1 MKAFEETVAATC
13 GVNAALL
20 FSHIKY
26 WTDKNMKSGKNI
38 HNGKAWM
45 YDTLSSFQISFPYL
59 TQKEI
64 RNALSI
70 LCKHGLVMKGN
81 YNKTAF
87 DRTTWY
93 ALTDDAE
100 ALVLSQNPENPHSC
114 RKCQK
119 GKSKFPNGQIEDAER
134 ANRSSQKGTP
144 IPHIIPNKEHI
155 SNQNIIFSDDDEKS
169 DAPIVNPFLAEAKE
183 VLVTLGKKRE
193 PTQHELSLY
202 EKWRKDY
209 YISHEVILRSCELT
223 GGANE
228 PSFSYLS
235 KVMDTL
241 HSEHICDIREY
252 ESYKAEKERHEKYC
266 DELFARMG
274 ESRKPALTQRLRIKQ
289 FTDEYNLSHDILNM
303 CADRA
308 RDRASPFE
316 TLCRMASTLRSA
328 GITDFYEARD
338 YIDRINNQSSS
349 QGTGYGSPD
358 GYMRHRYTAEE
369 LARVCVNLDED

>member
-26 WTDKNMKSGKNI
+26 WTDKNMKAGKNI

-45 YDTLSSFQISFPYL
+45 YDTHEKFHASFPYL
-59 TQKEI
+59 STTQINRALGSLFKHGYILKGNFNKTKYDRTVWYSVSDTVLSSCNSENTENPPNDAFCE
-64 RNALSI
+64 NAKSI
-70 LCKHGLVMKGN
+70 LRN
-81 YNKTAF
+81 RKTEIAN
-87 DRTTWY
+87 T
-93 ALTDDAE
+93 
-100 ALVLSQNPENPHSC
+100 QNGDCE
-114 RKCQK
+114 
-119 GKSKFPNGQIEDAER
+119 IA
-134 ANRSSQKGTP
+134 TP
-144 IPHIIPNKEHI
+144 IPNIIPDKEQT
-155 SNQNIIFSDDDEKS
+155 NTQNIIFSDDEKK
-169 DAPIVNPFLAEAKE
+169 DAPSINPFQKEAKE
-183 VLVTLGKKRE
+183 VLVSLGKKRE

-202 EKWRKDY
+202 SKWRTEY

-223 GGANE
+223 GGANG

-252 ESYKAEKERHEKYC
+252 ESYKAEKERHEKFC
-266 DELFARMG
+266 NELFARMG
-274 ESRKPALTQRLRIKQ
+274 ESRKPSLTQRLRIKQ
-289 FTDEYNLSHDILNM
+289 FADEYNLNHDILNM

-308 RDRASPFE
+308 RDKPSPFE
-316 TLCRMASTLRSA
+316 ALCRMASTLRSA

-369 LARVCVNLDED
+369 LARIGVNLDEE